1 MRSKPILLSIIF
13 SALVISLGMVNVD
26 LHGLLPFKTSFNQ
39 LSRDVQKQ
47 VTCLAENIYF
57 EAAHEPVEGKKAVA
71 FVTINR
77 LQSGNYAHTI
87 CDVVFQKTNGTCQ
100 FSWYCDPAV
109 LSRRLSAHNTMLYNE
124 IRELATHMVVNYERM
139 KDVTKGAT
147 YYHAD
152 YVNPGWNLKKI
163 DKIGRH
169 IFYKSNRDNIDR
181 NKEII

>member
-1 MRSKPILLSIIF
+1 MRSKPILLTIVF

-26 LHGLLPFKTSFNQ
+26 LHGLLPFKTTFDK
-39 LSRDVQKQ
+39 LSKDVQRQ
-47 VTCLAENIYF
+47 VTCLAENMYC
-57 EAAHEPVEGKKAVA
+57 EAANEPIDGKKAVA

-77 LQSGNYAHTI
+77 LQTGNYAHTI

-109 LSRRLSAHNTMLYNE
+109 LRTRLTVHNTMLYNE

-139 KDVTKGAT
+139 IDVTKGAT

-169 IFYKSNRDNIDR
+169 IFYRSNKDVIDR

>member
-1 MRSKPILLSIIF
+1 MVF
-13 SALVISLGMVNVD
+13 SALIISLAMVNID
-26 LHGLLPFKTSFNQ
+26 LHGLIPFRTSFNQ
-39 LSRDVQKQ
+39 LSKDVQKQ
-47 VTCLAENIYF
+47 VTCLAENMYF
-57 EAAHEPVEGKKAVA
+57 EAANEPMEGKKAVA

-87 CDVVFQKTNGTCQ
+87 CDVVFQKTGGTCQ

-109 LSRRLSAHNTMLYNE
+109 LRKRLTVHNTLLYND
-124 IRELATHMVVNYERM
+124 IRELATHIVVNYERM

-152 YVNPGWNLKKI
+152 YVNPGWKLMKI
-163 DKIGRH
+163 DQIGRH
-169 IFYKSNRDNIDR
+169 IFYKSNKDIIDR